1 MTRAA
6 HIAPLPVAPDALA
19 DRILAVGDAGLLASL
34 TAQIG
39 GRKARRLLAEA
50 HSIVA
55 DRLWNS

>member
-6 HIAPLPVAPDALA
+6 RITQLPTAPDALA
-19 DRILAVGDAGLLASL
+19 DRILAVGDAGLLVGL

-39 GRKARRLLAEA
+39 GRKARSLLAEA

>member
-1 MTRAA
+1 MTRQTA
-6 HIAPLPVAPDALA
+6 APLPTAPDALA
-19 DRILAVGDAGLLASL
+19 DRILAAGDAGLLAAL

-39 GRKARRLLAEA
+39 GREARYLLAEA